1 MYKRILA
8 FVVILVVAAGAAFA
22 QQTKIPYVDIEE
34 ARGKIQTLEDTNTK
48 MKAEIDESR
57 AANSELEDQIEEWQ
71 KQINEIDFILVRV
84 KEKGSDL
91 YEIYS
96 DIVDKTQ
103 KANAHEAI
111 EKNRDLRSQL
121 EAKIKVLEKQIADA
135 QKEMDSNSKTV
146 GINNNKISRNADE
159 INLLNASI
167 EKTEAQKEVLTSYI
181 DNVNEINSEAESFLG
196 AAK

>member
-8 FVVILVVAAGAAFA
+8 VVVVLIAAAGAVFA
-22 QQTKIPYVDIEE
+22 QQAKIPYVDIEE
-34 ARGKIQTLEDTNTK
+34 ARAKIQVLEEANTK

-57 AANSELEDQIEEWQ
+57 AVSSDLEDQIEERQ
-71 KQINEIDFILVRV
+71 KQ
-84 KEKGSDL
+84 
-91 YEIYS
+91 
-96 DIVDKTQ
+96 
-103 KANAHEAI
+103 
-111 EKNRDLRSQL
+111 
-121 EAKIKVLEKQIADA
+121 
-135 QKEMDSNSKTV
+135 MDSNSKTV